1 MRHWDAIFRSVNT
14 TGTSVGVL
22 MKDCGNT
29 AVLISTLMEN
39 FGVFY
44 VYYTPFVL
52 SKWKNKAGDNINFIY
67 IVEWEMNLPEYPLQ
81 HEMINDKTHFLMRN
95 KNVMTSPK
103 YIAEQAEKQFLPS
116 ILISNASLL
125 FFRNEECIFFSLS

>member
-1 MRHWDAIFRSVNT
+1 
-14 TGTSVGVL
+14 
-22 MKDCGNT
+22 
-29 AVLISTLMEN
+29 
-39 FGVFY
+39 
-44 VYYTPFVL
+44 
-52 SKWKNKAGDNINFIY
+52 
-67 IVEWEMNLPEYPLQ
+67 MNLPEYPLQ

-125 FFRNEECIFFSLS
+125 FSFRNEECIFFSLS